1 MSFEHDRPEGL
12 LGAMLAIEGINDS
25 MTILNG
31 PTGCKYYPASASE
44 AAYPQRKNGH
54 QAFNPYRY
62 HGEFFF
68 SQPRIP
74 CTFMDGNDY
83 IMGTRGK
90 LDKAVNATMDR
101 SPKLIGILNSP
112 GASLTGEDLSLNVDP
127 KVPMIRMIS
136 PEPSVSAGKGFQD
149 SIISILEAVRPSGRE
164 KKCSVNLLG
173 ISIWHLCWRDSI
185 ADLTKLLNACG
196 ITVNTVAGAGW
207 SVDDIKNSGKAE
219 LNVVVHEEYGKR
231 VAEWYSENVGIPY
244 VCTNSPVGFDN
255 LERWVSA
262 VCERLGCDPSPA
274 LCEIKMKR
282 TRAATVLSGLLSS
295 RRPPR
300 GMTFSVSADASLA
313 YSVTEFLYNYL
324 GMVPA
329 AVNTGLERSFD
340 ERFARM
346 FKEWELDVS
355 DDVFNTPSDIIL
367 GDGCVIASLMQR
379 GVASGGVDI
388 ARPGLM
394 TMNVV
399 ERPVLGLG
407 GTMRLLDCVLNSL
420 EKCGQTH

>member
-1 MSFEHDRPEGL
+1 MSFEYDRPEGL
-12 LGAMLAIEGINDS
+12 MGAMLAFEGINDS

-44 AAYPQRKNGH
+44 AAYPQRKSGH

-62 HGEFFF
+62 SKEFFF

-90 LDKAVNATMDR
+90 LDRATDSVMTG
-101 SPKLIGILNSP
+101 SPKIIGILNSP
-112 GASLTGEDLSLNVDP
+112 GAALTGEDLSLNIDP
-127 KVPMIRMIS
+127 DIPTIRMVS
-136 PEPSVSAGKGFQD
+136 PEPSVPAGKGFQD
-149 SIISILEAVRPSGRE
+149 ALISVLETIKPSGRK
-164 KKCSVNLLG
+164 KKCSVNLVG

-185 ADLTKLLNACG
+185 SDLTAILGSCG
-196 ITVNTVAGAGW
+196 ITVNTTVGAGW
-207 SVDDIKNSGKAE
+207 SADDIKTSGTAE
-219 LNVVVHEEYGKR
+219 LNVVLHEEYGER
-231 VAEWYSENVGIPY
+231 VAKWYSDNVGIPY
-244 VCTNSPVGFDN
+244 VNTGTPVGFDG
-255 LERWVSA
+255 LERWISC
-262 VCERLGCDPSPA
+262 VCEKLGCDPLPA
-274 LCEIKMKR
+274 LAEIRKKR

-300 GMTFSVSADASLA
+300 GATFSVSADASLA
-313 YSVTEFLYNYL
+313 YSVTEFLYDYL
-324 GMVPA
+324 GMVPV
-329 AVNTGLERSFD
+329 AVNTGSEGSFN
-340 ERFARM
+340 ERFTELFRN
-346 FKEWELDVS
+346 WGLDVS

-367 GDGCVIASLMQR
+367 GDGCIIASLVQR
-379 GVASGGVDI
+379 GVACAGVDI
-388 ARPGLM
+388 SRPGSV

-407 GTMRLLDCVLNSL
+407 GTMRLLDSVLNSL